1 MGYNCGEKGGDVLY
15 RLRFFF
21 AGHYLNGEKTMDEL
35 TSALM
40 DSAEGKNPDVQTIR
54 APQSTTEETSDG
66 KPVSTQDS
74 GAQTAATP
82 SQRRNLYEDPDVRA
96 LVSARDRAYAQQM
109 AAIQQQYAELQRRYE
124 ELATKDMDD
133 VQRAQWMAQKAQE
146 EAARYRAILEQQ
158 QQAQQL
164 EEQKRQDLQKLSSLT
179 GVPVEKLSDATTY
192 DEAVERAIKL
202 MRGEIEQQRAANKPY
217 LGGGTASTPAAR
229 HEAEIREAFRSNN
242 APAAVR
248 AILFE
253 E

>member
-1 MGYNCGEKGGDVLY
+1 
-15 RLRFFF
+15 
-21 AGHYLNGEKTMDEL
+21 MDEL

-54 APQSTTEETSDG
+54 APQSTTTTEEISDG
-66 KPVSTQDS
+66 KPVSAQDS

-82 SQRRNLYEDPDVRA
+82 SQQRRNLYDDPDVRA

-202 MRGEIEQQRAANKPY
+202 MRGEIEQQRVANKPY
-217 LGGGTASTPAAR
+217 LGGGTASTPATR